1 MGKEGGEGRLCDEE
15 GMCVCE
21 YICLHISSLALHIC
35 THSDARIERA
45 EVQTKTDT
53 LTRVYRQLGKYPQIC
68 TVFVDTNEKEE
79 DNCGK

>member
-1 MGKEGGEGRLCDEE
+1 M
-15 GMCVCE
+15 
-21 YICLHISSLALHIC
+21 YICLHIASLALHIC

-45 EVQTKTDT
+45 EVQIKTDT
-53 LTRVYRQLGKYPQIC
+53 LTRVYRQLGKYPQIS